1 MNFWT
6 IENYMEHA
14 EGTLFVAIL
23 FALAI
28 LYVFVCIIC
37 TCSCT
42 PTLKGEIA

>member
-14 EGTLFVAIL
+14 GGTLFVAIS

-28 LYVFVCIIC
+28 YVFVCIIC